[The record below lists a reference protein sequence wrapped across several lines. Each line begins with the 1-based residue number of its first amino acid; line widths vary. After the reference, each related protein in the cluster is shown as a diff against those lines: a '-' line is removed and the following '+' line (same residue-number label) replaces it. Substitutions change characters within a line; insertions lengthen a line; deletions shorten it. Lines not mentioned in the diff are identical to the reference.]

1 MKISS
6 VNSCVAMEPVSILM
20 SAADRD
26 KVDVNVH
33 VKFIDLPETGR
44 KRRSWLSQ
52 LEAKKDAVNA
62 VPR

>member
-6 VNSCVAMEPVSILM
+6 VNSCVVMEPVSILM

-26 KVDVNVH
+26 KLDVNAH